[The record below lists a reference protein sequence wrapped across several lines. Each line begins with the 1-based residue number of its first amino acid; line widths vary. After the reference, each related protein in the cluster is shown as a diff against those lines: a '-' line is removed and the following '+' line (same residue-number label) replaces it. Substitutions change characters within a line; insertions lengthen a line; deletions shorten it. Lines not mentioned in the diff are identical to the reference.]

1 MNHFFLNRTVLI
13 VLFVLSFTSC
23 KGAPDADAHA
33 EHGEHG
39 HGPVEEEVERGP
51 HNGRLLRDQ
60 DFTVEL
66 AIFEDGVPPEYR
78 AWVSDHGKPLAADA
92 VKLIVELSR
101 LDGEKNVF
109 RLTPQEDFLRG
120 DGVVTEPHS
129 FDVVV
134 TAEHAGTTHRWTYGS
149 YEGRVSIPAAS
160 AQGAGIVVE
169 KAGPRLIRDVL
180 PLYGRVATNPDAV
193 REVSARFP
201 GAIKS
206 VAKSVGDTVNAGDM
220 LARVESN
227 DSLQV
232 YAVTSPISG
241 TLTARMANAGEQAGE
256 NALFTVSDL
265 SKVWVELSVFPR
277 DLSRLKVGQQLRLSA
292 VDSEQNATGR
302 IVRIA
307 PGSADASQSLKA
319 WAQIDANH
327 GGWTPGLYVNAEV
340 LTGGAEI
347 PLAVKSSALQTL
359 RGNDVVFARVGE
371 TYEARM
377 LELGRGDGEYVEV
390 LGGLKPET
398 EYVVQNSYL
407 IKADI
412 EKAGAS
418 HDH

>member
-1 MNHFFLNRTVLI
+1 MNHRILNRAALMALI
-13 VLFVLSFTSC
+13 GMSLIAC
-23 KGAPDADAHA
+23 KGATEAD
-33 EHGEHG
+33 EHG
-39 HGPVEEEVERGP
+39 HGHGAAEEEVQKGP
-51 HNGRLLRDQ
+51 HNGRLLKDHG
-60 DFTVEL
+60 FTVEL

-78 AWVSDHGKPLAADA
+78 AWVSDHDKPLAADT
-92 VKLIVELSR
+92 VKLTVELSR
-101 LDGEKNVF
+101 LDGEKTVF
-109 RLTPQEDFLRG
+109 RFAPQEDFLRG

-134 TAEHAGTTHRWTYGS
+134 TSEHAGATHRWTYES

-169 KAGPRLIRDVL
+169 KAGPRLIRDLL

-206 VAKSVGDTVNAGDM
+206 VAKSVGDTVKAGEV

-241 TLTARMANAGEQAGE
+241 TLTARNANPGEQAGE
-256 NALFTVSDL
+256 TALFTVSDL
-265 SKVWVELSVFPR
+265 SKVWAELSVFPR
-277 DLSRLKVGQQLRLSA
+277 DLARLNVGQELRLSA
-292 VDSEQNATGR
+292 VDSEQRATGR

-307 PGSADASQSLKA
+307 PSSGDASQALKA
-319 WAQIDANH
+319 WAQFDTNDSS
-327 GGWTPGLYVNAEV
+327 WTPGLYVTAEV
-340 LTGGAEI
+340 LTGGAEV
-347 PLAVKSSALQTL
+347 PLAVKSTGLQAFRDST
-359 RGNDVVFARVGE
+359 VVFARVGE

-377 LELGRGDGEYVEV
+377 LELGRSDGEYVEV
-390 LGGLKPET
+390 LSGLKPDT
-398 EYVVQNSYL
+398 EYVSQNSYL

-412 EKAGAS
+412 EKSGAS